1 MNLKATIMSER
12 GRNQGVYGAI
22 ISFIEMFRIVK
33 SMETERRLVVPP
45 LGSGREKRVL
55 KSMGFLFREME
66 MFWN

>member
-1 MNLKATIMSER
+1 MKTMLSER
-12 GRNQGVYGAI
+12 IHIQKVTYSI

-33 SMETERRLVVPP
+33 SMETERRLVVTP

-55 KSMGFLFREME
+55 KSMGFLFTEME

>member
-1 MNLKATIMSER
+1 MKTMLSER
-12 GRNQGVYGAI
+12 IHIQKVTYSI

-45 LGSGREKRVL
+45 LGSGREKRVV
-55 KSMGFLFREME
+55 KSMGFLFTEME

>member
-1 MNLKATIMSER
+1 MKTMLSER
-12 GRNQGVYGAI
+12 IHIQKVTYSI

-33 SMETERRLVVPP
+33 SMETECRLVVPP

>member
-1 MNLKATIMSER
+1 MKTMLSER
-12 GRNQGVYGAI
+12 IHIQKVTYSI

-33 SMETERRLVVPP
+33 SMETERRLVGPP

-55 KSMGFLFREME
+55 KSMGFLFTEME